1 MSPSSLPSLASAPSL
16 VASSTFAL
24 LTLLSSSRSQ
34 DTEPPTPSTLLAQSL
49 LPALRL
55 QLLPKSQL
63 DVFLLVLESDGME
76 GVVSAGTT
84 VAGAALAGVGG
95 VVEMS
100 GLVVGVSLVSGHER
114 RRFEGGRKESET
126 LTSFRSFR
134 FNSGHHQLLSAR
146 GSYVSRVSDRNVES
160 DACVHACAGEDYKRV
175 ADWGDRAGEGYGGEF
190 GSSRLSSFSSFA
202 SLSRSFASPGPSS
215 KPSSRADFTP
225 RSCFVFVSCP
235 RPLRN

>member
-1 MSPSSLPSLASAPSL
+1 L
-16 VASSTFAL
+16 
-24 LTLLSSSRSQ
+24 Q

-100 GLVVGVSLVSGHER
+100 GLVVGVSSVSGH
-114 RRFEGGRKESET
+114 
-126 LTSFRSFR
+126 
-134 FNSGHHQLLSAR
+134 
-146 GSYVSRVSDRNVES
+146 
-160 DACVHACAGEDYKRV
+160 
-175 ADWGDRAGEGYGGEF
+175 
-190 GSSRLSSFSSFA
+190 
-202 SLSRSFASPGPSS
+202 
-215 KPSSRADFTP
+215 
-225 RSCFVFVSCP
+225 
-235 RPLRN
+235 